1 MKIIKIF
8 CALVLPAG
16 LLSCNADNILTK
28 EEVENQ
34 NRSSQVVTE
43 VLFENDVDETA
54 SYNIRN
60 DGYVVIHFD
69 SSVPE
74 KKYTRVVNQLRSSN
88 DIPGVLA
95 EQDGVEVCPLR

>member
-1 MKIIKIF
+1 MKIFKIF

-34 NRSSQVVTE
+34 NRSSQVVTD

-60 DGYVVIHFD
+60 DGYVVIQFD

-74 KKYTRVVNQLRSSN
+74 KKYTKVVNQLRSSN
-88 DIPGVLA
+88 NIPGVLA
-95 EQDGVEVCPLR
+95 EQGGVEVCPLR